1 MNMKKVLAFI
11 LSVLLLFSLSACQ
24 DQDSQ
29 SDGMTKL
36 SFKQALSYDYL
47 RTLDNKQVTING
59 YLATSSPVDGSFIFL
74 MNMPFQSCPFCVP
87 NTNQLSNTME
97 VYPKEG
103 KTFTYTNQAVKVV
116 GTLVVAPENEPFTDS
131 YGYQFSFKIV
141 DATYSILKDEDMS
154 AEIQLWQKFS
164 ATDLIDQINM
174 MYEYVNFLCAWNTY
188 FVNSYT
194 NAEGETVPGYY
205 LYDSDALNYIKR
217 DGAQYNYGYK
227 EGYFDNIIANIEAL
241 DKTAFS
247 DLVKNIQD
255 AKTLAQEAL
264 AELEAGN
271 YTYELKYVEKFGTT
285 DKIYT
290 LNKGEYLQQRMSEL
304 FAAFSAWLGGWEL

>member
-1 MNMKKVLAFI
+1 MKKVISII
-11 LSVLLLFSLSACQ
+11 LCVLLLLSFAACQ
-24 DQDSQ
+24 DSNTQDG
-29 SDGMTKL
+29 DMTKL

-47 RTLDNKQVTING
+47 QSLHNKQVTING

-97 VYPKEG
+97 VYPKDG
-103 KTFTYTNQAVKVV
+103 KTFSYTNQAVKVV
-116 GTLVVAPENEPFTDS
+116 GTLVVAPEGEPFTDL

-141 DATYSILKDEDMS
+141 DATYTILKDEDMS

-164 ATDLIDQINM
+164 ATNLINDLNE
-174 MYEYVNFLCAWNTY
+174 MYNYVNFLCAWNTY
-188 FVNSYT
+188 YRKSYT
-194 NAEGETVPGYY
+194 NENGDVVPGYY
-205 LYDSDALNYIKR
+205 LYASDALNYIKQ

-227 EGYFDNIIANIEAL
+227 EGYFEDIIADIEAL

-247 DLVKNIQD
+247 DLVKNVQD
-255 AKTLAQEAL
+255 AKALAQEAL

-271 YTYELKYVEKFGTT
+271 YTYEYKYVEMFDTEDYIFT
-285 DKIYT
+285 I
-290 LNKGEYLQQRMSEL
+290 NKGEELQQRMSEL
-304 FAAFSAWLGGWEL
+304 YAAFSAWLGGWEL